1 MKEQLRFVCA
11 LLCAVLLP
19 AADIRAQVTITGSNG
34 VDGTYGSLTNA
45 GGAFAQ
51 INSVS
56 QAGFSPTITITA
68 DLNSELGSVGLNAP
82 FAWTSLLITPQGNR
96 IVSGTVA
103 AGPLIDLN
111 GAGKVT
117 INGLNAGGNSLTIS
131 NLSTAT
137 TAGTSTIRFIN
148 DASNNL
154 ITNCTILGASAST
167 LATAAG
173 TILFS
178 ISIATGNDS
187 NTVSNCEIGPA
198 TANTLP
204 SKAIHS
210 TGTFTT
216 LAEHNSDN
224 LIDSNN
230 IYDFFLAAN
239 SCSGINMLSGNNNW
253 TISNNRL
260 YQTAPRTFTT
270 TALRYSGITLNQS
283 SVPRGSF
290 TVTGN
295 IIGFASS
302 TQTGVTSISGSS
314 NEFRGIDAGMVSADV
329 ATSIQGNTISGIT
342 QSTSRASSSTASSC
356 FIGIMLFSSN
366 GLFNVGT
373 NQGNK
378 IGSLDGSSTI
388 AINSSSTTFGTSP
401 VVGIYS
407 SSFSDLRINNNQIG
421 SITIAGIGVSVG
433 FRGIDV
439 SSSSSR
445 YSEIMENEIAN
456 ITDNQV
462 GAYTMHGIVNT
473 FSYCKIYKNK
483 VRDFTG
489 NSSFNQSVVMNGI
502 TVANGAAPNT
512 NLVEKN
518 EVYNLSNTSN
528 SANSSA
534 IYAYDLSFP
543 ATDNIVRQ
551 NIAYKLNMNAS
562 NPLCQITGIIM
573 RAGNS
578 TMYNNM
584 ITIGYKPD
592 GSFITSP
599 FFLCGIED
607 IGSGG
612 TRIRNYNTVL
622 IAGIASG
629 NNQTHAML
637 SHTSETREF
646 RNNIFINKRIG
657 TATQY
662 AVRYSGSGPNPA
674 GLTSNYNNF
683 YSSGNTFNVLG
694 YYNGMNRPTL
704 AAWRTATGQDANS
717 VSVDV
722 SFVDEV
728 NGNLRLTGP
737 SIGNESLIGTPIS
750 GIDTDIDKNMRD
762 ALYPYMGAH
771 EANVP
776 LPVEL
781 TSFSYSVN
789 QSDVTLN
796 WTTGSEVN
804 NARFEI
810 ERRSGAD
817 WVKAGMVN
825 GNGTVSIPSNYTFTD
840 RGLASGVYNYRLK
853 QIDYNG
859 SFSYFELRGN
869 VSIGVPERFSLSQ
882 NYPNPFNPSTKISFD
897 IPSGGFVSLKIYD
910 ISGREV
916 ASLVNEVKT
925 AGYYTVDFNASNL
938 SSGAYYYKLSLNSDG
953 KNFTETKKMLLLK

>member
-314 NEFRGIDAGMVSADV
+314 NEFRGIDAVLVDTSV

-342 QSTSRASSSTASSC
+342 QSTSRASTTTTSSC
-356 FIGIMLFSSN
+356 FIGMMLGSTN

-373 NQGNK
+373 IQGNK

-388 AINSSSTTFGTSP
+388 TINSSSTTIGTAP
-401 VVGIYS
+401 VIGIYN
-407 SSFSDLRINNNQIG
+407 FSKYDSRINNNQIG
-421 SITIAGIGVSVG
+421 SITLGGTGTVVG
-433 FRGIDV
+433 FRGIFV
-439 SSSSSR
+439 NTISSK

-462 GAYTMHGIVNT
+462 GGYAIYGIVN
-473 FSYCKIYKNK
+473 SEPYCKIYKNR
-483 VRDFTG
+483 VRDLTG
-489 NSSFNQSVVMNGI
+489 NSNLNLNVVMNGI
-502 TVANGAAPNT
+502 TVSGGAAPYT

-518 EVYNLSNTSN
+518 EVYNMSNTCNNVSLVH
-528 SANSSA
+528 
-534 IYAYDLSFP
+534 IHGYDLSFP
-543 ATDNIVRQ
+543 PTDNIVRQ
-551 NIAYKLNMNAS
+551 NVAYKLNMNALTLS
-562 NPLCQITGIIM
+562 CRIIGI
-573 RAGNS
+573 AKQGGNS

-584 ITIGYKPD
+584 VTLGYKPD
-592 GSFITSP
+592 GSLITIG
-599 FFLCGIED
+599 FTILGIAD
-607 IGSGG
+607 FAG
-612 TRIRNYNTVL
+612 TESTSIYYYNTALVTGS
-622 IAGIASG
+622 AGGGGYNS
-629 NNQTHAML
+629 TMYY
-637 SHTSETREF
+637 TSAGVRELK
-646 RNNIFINKRIG
+646 NNIFITKRTG
-657 TATQY
+657 LLQNY
-662 AVRYSGSGPNPA
+662 AVRYAGSGPNPA
-674 GLTSNYNNF
+674 GLTSDYNNF
-683 YSSGNTFNVLG
+683 YSAGNVLG
-694 YYNGMNRPTL
+694 WYDLANRNTL
-704 AAWRTATGQDANS
+704 AAWQTATGQDANS

-737 SIGNESLIGTPIS
+737 SIGDESLIGTPIS

-781 TSFSYSVN
+781 TSFSYSVS

-804 NARFEI
+804 NARFEV

-825 GNGTVSIPSNYTFTD
+825 GNGTVSMPSNYTFTD